1 MARSQ
6 GKKQGLPPADP
17 SRHRVVVCRGG
28 DCGSRRKHPGTD
40 HRAQLERFVAGLGP
54 DIPVIPAACLEACER
69 SNVVVVLPANGHSRY
84 APEPTWIGE
93 VLEEETTEE
102 IIAWVRDDD
111 AAAAETPV
119 SVEVARF
126 MPSRLNRAE
135 LDKLLAK
142 KRR

>member
-6 GKKQGLPPADP
+6 GKKHQIPPADP

-28 DCGSRRKHPGTD
+28 DCGDRRKHPGID
-40 HRAQLERFVAGLGP
+40 HRAQLERFVSGLGD
-54 DIPVIPAACLEACER
+54 DIPVIPARCLEACEN
-69 SNVVVVLPANGHSRY
+69 SNVVVVLPASGPSRY

-93 VLEEETTEE
+93 VLEEQTVEE
-102 IIAWVRDDD
+102 IISWVRDDG
-111 AAAAETPV
+111 AAAAEMPV

-126 MPSRLNRAE
+126 APSRLNRTE